1 MAEMPFPFGDLVNG
15 AHGDSASKLF
25 GKSRRTQMNYDVH
38 RLVNSRYSSLS
49 LISILILYNL
59 HKFRVINPDD
69 NVNINCLFLPM
80 MDSVVVSDSNNI
92 IQTSK

>member
-1 MAEMPFPFGDLVNG
+1 MPFPFGDLVNG

-25 GKSRRTQMNYDVH
+25 GKSRRTQMNNDVH

-59 HKFRVINPDD
+59 HKFRVINPD
-69 NVNINCLFLPM
+69 VNINCLFLPI